1 MLGTG
6 GGYPPS
12 SQLLPCMAAYPP
24 PEEALKLSYPPEC
37 MINLSIPQNFI
48 AFPVPPLSF
57 KENGGLKPSR
67 IPWAL
72 LGTKALPC
80 PYFLFIEKGCSLQD
94 LC

>member
-1 MLGTG
+1 
-6 GGYPPS
+6 
-12 SQLLPCMAAYPP
+12 MAAYPP
-24 PEEALKLSYPPEC
+24 PEEALKLSSPPEC

-80 PYFLFIEKGCSLQD
+80 PCFLFVEKAVVSKTSAEFQKAASGSK
-94 LC
+94 